1 MNYSVYASVNDAVV
15 AIQNKPDFEGFVKDH
30 PECYNIIMNNC
41 EHTWNVITYG
51 DSFYGGGTEKVVK
64 DFMGEHSYE
73 AKLTASIES
82 QLETETFYKKR
93 FRFHNRQIVGNR
105 VDIPRYL
112 NGDQRYWFAIKK
124 IKLPNKAIRVF
135 APMGGLW
142 NISER
147 QMQVCGAV
155 TCAVVE
161 ALETQGISVE
171 LWASCCCRGVFGNR
185 NDATAEELK
194 TLRADPD
201 WKNIC
206 HLIKLKDSSQ
216 YCDYGMIN
224 YVTGNSGF
232 YRNVI
237 FKDRILTGMRGMSRG
252 LCYISSGAS
261 CDFERSLIPP
271 DEDYDPKNDIIIP
284 RIYEL
289 DKAKSWLEH
298 TFVATVTGGI
308 NAEPSGEGEGEG
320 E

>member
-1 MNYSVYASVNDAVV
+1 MNYSVYASVNDAVA
-15 AIQNKPDFEGFVKDH
+15 AIQKKPDFEGFAKDRPDCRH
-30 PECYNIIMNNC
+30 NMDTGE
-41 EHTWNVITYG
+41 EEWDEITFG
-51 DSFYGGGTEKVVK
+51 DSFYGGGTEKVVN

-73 AKLTASIES
+73 AKLTSSIES
-82 QLETETFYKKR
+82 QMETETFYKKR
-93 FRFHNRQIVGNR
+93 FRFHNRQIVGSR

-124 IKLPNKAIRVF
+124 IKMPNKAIRVF
-135 APMGGLW
+135 APMGGQY
-142 NISER
+142 SVSAR
-147 QMQVCGAV
+147 QMQVCGAL

-171 LWASCCCRGVFGNR
+171 LWASCCCSGVFRALDDVDG
-185 NDATAEELK
+185 EELNALK
-194 TLRADPD
+194 ADPD
-201 WKNIC
+201 WQCIC

-237 FKDRILTGMRGMSRG
+237 FKDRILTGMRGTSRG
-252 LCYISSGAS
+252 LCFSSCGAS
-261 CDFERSLIPP
+261 YNFGRSLIPP
-271 DEDYDPKNDIIIP
+271 DEDYDPKNDIVIP

-289 DKAKSWLEH
+289 NEAKHWLEH
-298 TFVATVTGGI
+298 TFNASVTGGI
-308 NAEPSGEGEGEG
+308 NAEPSGEWEGEG